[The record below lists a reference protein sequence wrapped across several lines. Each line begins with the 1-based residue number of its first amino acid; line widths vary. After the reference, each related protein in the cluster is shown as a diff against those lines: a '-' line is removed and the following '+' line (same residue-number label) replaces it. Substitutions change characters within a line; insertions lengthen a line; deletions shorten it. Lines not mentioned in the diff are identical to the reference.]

1 VLRTDTER
9 PLAAPVSPWDSRPD
23 TERRDA
29 CEEDFDER
37 EEWDEEESEDRP
49 DSAPDRA
56 AGTPGAA
63 PDPAGTAAPPVA
75 GAGSGAS
82 PQVSQYSPP
91 SPMSSKVPSQPGR
104 WHLLTVSPSAF
115 P

>member
-1 VLRTDTER
+1 VLRTDTEL
-9 PLAAPVSPWDSRPD
+9 PPAAPVSPCDSRPD

-29 CEEDFDER
+29 CEKDRDER
-37 EEWDEEESEDRP
+37 DEWDEEEPEDRP

-56 AGTPGAA
+56 DGTPGPE
-63 PDPAGTAAPPVA
+63 PDPEGPAACA
-75 GAGSGAS
+75 ATGSGAS
-82 PQVSQYSPP
+82 PQVPQYSSPP
-91 SPMSSKVPSQPGR
+91 PMSSKVPSQPGR